1 MLELTPAGDIYFLV
15 VSFIF
20 GACWGSF
27 LNVCIYR
34 IPREE
39 SVIHPGS
46 HCPHCN
52 TPIKACHN
60 IPIVTWLMLRGKCR
74 YCGAPI
80 RPRYILVEAL
90 TGFLFA
96 WVYYLYG
103 FSFLTLCYWLVTFG
117 LLLGTFI
124 DFEYMI
130 IPDRVSW
137 GGMILGLFLSPLV
150 PELHGAQTALEGFKS
165 SALGAAVGFG
175 LLYGVMV
182 FGTWIFKKD
191 AMGFGDVKLM
201 GAIGAFMGWEAVL
214 FTLMVSSLIGSV
226 VGISLIIKF
235 GREWQSR
242 IPYGPYIAMA
252 AMIWLLGG
260 YTWWAAYLRLLMTD
274 APGSEWGS

>member
-1 MLELTPAGDIYFLV
+1 MLELTPAGDLYFLV
-15 VSFIF
+15 ISFVF

-34 IPREE
+34 IPRDE
-39 SVIHPGS
+39 SVVHPGS
-46 HCPHCN
+46 HCPVCN
-52 TPIKACHN
+52 TPIKAYHN
-60 IPIVTWLMLRGKCR
+60 IPIVTWLLLRWKCSA
-74 YCGAPI
+74 CSAPI

-90 TGFLFA
+90 TGILFA

-103 FSFLTLCYWLVTFG
+103 FSFLTLCYWLVSFG

-124 DFEYMI
+124 DFEHMI
-130 IPDRVSW
+130 IPDRVTW
-137 GGMILGLFLSPLV
+137 GGMILGLLLSPLV
-150 PELHGAQTALEGFKS
+150 PELHNAQTALAGLKS
-165 SALGAAVGFG
+165 SAVGAAVGFG

-182 FGTWIFKKD
+182 VGTWIFKKD

-214 FTLMVSSLIGSV
+214 FTLMISSLIGSG

-260 YTWWAAYLRLLMTD
+260 YTWWAAYLRLLSGNAAGD
-274 APGSEWGS
+274 WE

>member
-15 VSFIF
+15 MSFIF

-39 SVIHPGS
+39 SVVHPGS
-46 HCPHCN
+46 HCPSCN
-52 TPIKACHN
+52 TPIKAYHN
-60 IPIVTWLMLRGKCR
+60 IPIVTWLLLRGKCK
-74 YCGAPI
+74 YCSAPI

-90 TGFLFA
+90 TGLLFA
-96 WVYYLYG
+96 WVFFLYG
-103 FSFLTLCYWLVTFG
+103 FSFLTLCYWLVSFG

-130 IPDRVSW
+130 IPDRVTW
-137 GGMILGLFLSPLV
+137 GGMILGLLLSPLV
-150 PELHGAQTALEGFKS
+150 PELHGMHTALEGLKS
-165 SALGAAVGFG
+165 SILGAAVGFG

-182 FGTWIFKKD
+182 FGTWVFKKD

-201 GAIGAFMGWEAVL
+201 GAIGAFMGWEAVV
-214 FTLMVSSLIGSV
+214 FTLMISSLLGSV

-260 YTWWAAYLRLLMTD
+260 YTWWAAYLRLLTGE
-274 APGSEWGS
+274 APGGWES

>member
-1 MLELTPAGDIYFLV
+1 MLELTPAGDLYFLV
-15 VSFIF
+15 MSFIF

-39 SVIHPGS
+39 SVVHPGS
-46 HCPHCN
+46 HCPSCN
-52 TPIKACHN
+52 TPIKAYHN
-60 IPIVTWLMLRGKCR
+60 IPIVTWLLLRGKCR
-74 YCGAPI
+74 YCSAPI

-90 TGFLFA
+90 TGLLFA
-96 WVYYLYG
+96 WIFHLYG
-103 FSFLTLCYWLVTFG
+103 FSFLTLCYWLVSFG

-130 IPDRVSW
+130 IPDRVTW
-137 GGMILGLFLSPLV
+137 GGMILGLLLSPLV
-150 PELHGAQTALEGFKS
+150 PELHGMHTALEGLKS
-165 SALGAAVGFG
+165 SILGAAVGFG

-182 FGTWIFKKD
+182 FGTWVFKKD

-201 GAIGAFMGWEAVL
+201 GAIGAFMGWEAVV
-214 FTLMVSSLIGSV
+214 FTLMISSLLGSV

-260 YTWWAAYLRLLMTD
+260 YTWWAAYLRLLTGE
-274 APGSEWGS
+274 APGGWES